1 MVKNAAVLVIDDEV
15 EVGNFFR
22 YLLSPKNYQVNTA
35 HNTRQAMALLAEQE
49 FNLALVDLKLPD
61 GDGISL
67 LRQIKQKQPGCQVI
81 IMTGFGTV
89 QTAVEA
95 IKLGAYD
102 YVDKPFEDINQLENL
117 LEEALKSSADTGP
130 NPDLKGA
137 DWTKTVADLGYLL
150 GTNPKMLQLMSLAAK
165 MAKKPL
171 TILIQGETGTGK
183 EMLAR
188 FIHAASLRADQTFI
202 PVNCGAL
209 TENLLESELFGHE
222 KGAFTG
228 AHTLRR
234 GMFEIANHGTLFLD
248 EIGEASLST
257 QVKLLRV
264 LETGEYVR
272 VGGEK
277 PQKTDVRIV
286 AATNIYLEQ
295 AVAEGRFRTD
305 LLFRLDVVK
314 LQIPPLRERPED
326 IPLFADYF
334 LAKAGAGTIRGPLT
348 VAPEAMSL
356 LQNYPWPGNVRE
368 LANVLAQAAALCDGN
383 VIGLKHLPGKLLR
396 PETRAVERHASG
408 PEYAA
413 PVIAYDSKAQPLPNA
428 GEPIASP
435 NPGDTTEQNLARTE
449 TLLRETAAKLVED
462 INLEDGF
469 DYPLMA
475 QQLKQFE
482 TLVSIKLIEKALRQT
497 MGDRKA
503 VADLLNMNS
512 RTLRY
517 LLNEKSKVHNLK
529 S

>member
-1 MVKNAAVLVIDDEV
+1 MWEGAKTMTSNAAVLIIDDEV

-22 YLLSPKNYQVNTA
+22 YLLAPKNYRVNTA
-35 HNTRQAMALLAEQE
+35 HSARQAIDLLSRQQ
-49 FNLALVDLKLPD
+49 FGLALVDLKLPD

-67 LRQIKQKQPGCQVI
+67 LRQIKANQPGCQVI
-81 IMTGFGTV
+81 IMTGFSTV

-102 YVDKPFEDINQLENL
+102 YIDKPFEDINQLENL
-117 LEEALKSSADTGP
+117 LDEALKSRISTGESTDP
-130 NPDLKGA
+130 GR
-137 DWTKTVADLGYLL
+137 DWTKTVTDLGYLT
-150 GTNPKMLQLMSLAAK
+150 GKNPQLQQLMSLAAK
-165 MAKKPL
+165 IAKKPL

-188 FIHAASLRADQTFI
+188 FIHAASPRAGQPFI

-228 AHTLRR
+228 AHTQRR

-248 EIGEASLST
+248 EIGEASLSS

-286 AATNIYLEQ
+286 AATNVNLDE
-295 AVAEGRFRTD
+295 AVAQSRFRMD

-314 LQIPPLRERPED
+314 LEIPPLRERPED
-326 IPLFADYF
+326 IPLFAEYF
-334 LAKAGAGTIRGPLT
+334 LTKTGAGTLRGPIT
-348 VAPEAMSL
+348 VAPDAMDAL
-356 LQNYPWPGNVRE
+356 LRYSWPGNVRE
-368 LANVLAQAAALCDGN
+368 LANVMAQAAALCDGN
-383 VIGLKHLPGKLLR
+383 LIRLKHLPAKLLR
-396 PETRAVERHASG
+396 PEIRPFEG
-408 PEYAA
+408 PAG
-413 PVIAYDSKAQPLPNA
+413 DSPAKH
-428 GEPIASP
+428 
-435 NPGDTTEQNLARTE
+435 NPDHNLARTE
-449 TLLRETAAKLVED
+449 TLLKETALKLVAE
-462 INLEDGF
+462 INLDDGF
-469 DYPLMA
+469 DYPLFA
-475 QQLKQFE
+475 QQFKQFE
-482 TLVSIKLIEKALRQT
+482 TLVSIKLIEKALRET
-497 MGDRKA
+497 LGDRKA
-503 VADLLNMNS
+503 VAGLLNMNS

-529 S
+529 

>member
-67 LRQIKQKQPGCQVI
+67 LRQIKEKQPGCQVI

-117 LEEALKSSADTGP
+117 LEEALKSHDGIGQ

-150 GTNPKMLQLMSLAAK
+150 GANPKMLQLMSLAAK

-171 TILIQGETGTGK
+171 TVLIQGETGTGK

-188 FIHAASLRADQTFI
+188 FIHAASPRADQTFI

-228 AHTLRR
+228 AHNLRR

-286 AATNIYLEQ
+286 AATNVNLDQ
-295 AVAEGRFRTD
+295 AVAEGRFRMD

-334 LAKAGAGTIRGPLT
+334 LAKGGAGTVRGRIT
-348 VAPEAMSL
+348 VAPEAMVL

-368 LANVLAQAAALCDGN
+368 LANVLAQAAALCDGKI
-383 VIGLKHLPGKLLR
+383 IGLKHLPGKLLR
-396 PETRAVERHASG
+396 PEIS
-408 PEYAA
+408 
-413 PVIAYDSKAQPLPNA
+413 DSKAQPLTYA
-428 GEPIASP
+428 GDSITNP
-435 NPGDTTEQNLARTE
+435 NPGHNSWQNLARTE
-449 TLLRETAAKLVED
+449 TLLRETAAKLVEE
-462 INLEDGF
+462 INLGDGF

-503 VADLLNMNS
+503 VADLLNINS